1 MEIVNRN
8 TRSSYEVDILYDLV
22 YSYYP
27 KSISFRNEKE
37 LYASSPQFKLFQK
50 RLNAQ
55 SHYFKSIENLLFSTS
70 KELNS
75 EMIFRNSSRFSW
87 FDRAYN
93 FQYIK
98 RANNFIQCICVNISV
113 LIPYYTVYV
122 VEVKLKTNSS
132 EWTDKPTRN
141 IKLEKF
147 DYNQEV
153 SLIGSKIEQ
162 ELKLRAFPSKA
173 FDLIIPDISFQDIE
187 AGNFTLFNA
196 YFLDEFLIN

>member
-8 TRSSYEVDILYDLV
+8 TRSYEVDILYDLV

-27 KSISFRNEKE
+27 KGISFRNEKE
-37 LYASSPQFKLFQK
+37 LYASSPQFKLLQK

-98 RANNFIQCICVNISV
+98 RTNNFLHCICVNISV
-113 LIPYYTVYV
+113 LIPYYTVYA
-122 VEVKLKTNSS
+122 VEVKLKTNSP
-132 EWTDKPTRN
+132 EWTNRPARN
-141 IKLEKF
+141 IKLEKS

-153 SLIGSKIEQ
+153 SLICSKIEQ
-162 ELKLRAFPSKA
+162 ELKLRAFPSTD
-173 FDLIIPDISFQDIE
+173 FDVIIPEISFQDIE
-187 AGNFTLFNA
+187 AGDFTLFNA